1 MEYLTQEEL
10 QKMML
15 LSYQKIEANKEQIN
29 KINVF
34 PVPDQ
39 DTGSNMAKT
48 LLGIKEAIEGKT
60 FKDLSEISNAALEGA
75 LTSAQGNAG
84 VIYVGFLAS
93 FLPLLDK
100 NPVDA
105 KKLAIAFEEGRKRAW
120 QSIQNPKEGTI
131 LDVIDATAETFKKEA
146 EKEKNIIQ
154 ILRLATE
161 KAREAL
167 LATREKMEIFRK
179 ANVVDAGGLAYLMI
193 LESYLESL
201 EGEKKE
207 VKKEEMPS
215 EKIRRFVQVLSNR
228 YEIVSL
234 IENPKFNENI
244 VKDKLKKLG
253 NSIDIVQ
260 IGSKMKIH
268 IHTDYPEEVRDIMRT
283 TGSILELR
291 TEDMAKEVVG
301 EPSVRKVSIGIVT
314 ENNVVG
320 LPEKVMARYQIET
333 ADAIVDWPAGEN
345 LPGENIYQKMKE
357 ADRRGI
363 KEFPKTSQATPKSYF
378 DVFKKQLEKFD
389 KVLCISISS
398 KLSGCYNSACQ
409 AKEMLSEEERKR
421 VYILDTLH
429 AAASQAL
436 LVLRAIELIQEQRE
450 INEVI
455 DEVKKLIPQIHIYG
469 IFEDPK
475 WIEAGGRL
483 TKSQANWIR
492 RMKKLNLHPLVTIK
506 DGVIT
511 KGGILF
517 AKDMTEALFKKISK
531 ESQRARKEGKRI
543 RVIIGH
549 ADNPEGAEKLRQM
562 LKEIKAQVPFVSL
575 ASPVICA
582 HTGPGTLLAA
592 WTPIK

>member
-1 MEYLTQEEL
+1 
-10 QKMML
+10 
-15 LSYQKIEANKEQIN
+15 
-29 KINVF
+29 V
-34 PVPDQ
+34 
-39 DTGSNMAKT
+39 
-48 LLGIKEAIEGKT
+48 
-60 FKDLSEISNAALEGA
+60 
-75 LTSAQGNAG
+75 
-84 VIYVGFLAS
+84 
-93 FLPLLDK
+93 
-100 NPVDA
+100 
-105 KKLAIAFEEGRKRAW
+105 
-120 QSIQNPKEGTI
+120 
-131 LDVIDATAETFKKEA
+131 
-146 EKEKNIIQ
+146 
-154 ILRLATE
+154 
-161 KAREAL
+161 
-167 LATREKMEIFRK
+167 
-179 ANVVDAGGLAYLMI
+179 
-193 LESYLESL
+193 
-201 EGEKKE
+201 
-207 VKKEEMPS
+207 
-215 EKIRRFVQVLSNR
+215 
-228 YEIVSL
+228 
-234 IENPKFNENI
+234 IENNI
-244 VKDKLKKLG
+244 
-253 NSIDIVQ
+253 
-260 IGSKMKIH
+260 
-268 IHTDYPEEVRDIMRT
+268 
-283 TGSILELR
+283 
-291 TEDMAKEVVG
+291 AC
-301 EPSVRKVSIGIVT
+301 
-314 ENNVVG
+314 
-320 LPEKVMARYQIET
+320 LPEKVMERYQIET
-333 ADAIVDWPAGEN
+333 VDAIVDWPEGEN
-345 LPGENIYQKMKE
+345 LPGENIFQKMRE
-357 ADRRGI
+357 ADKRGI

-429 AAASQAL
+429 AVASQTL

-455 DEVKKLIPQIHIYG
+455 DEVKKLIPQAHLYG

-506 DGVIT
+506 DGVVT
-511 KGGILF
+511 KGGIIF
-517 AKDMTEALFKKISK
+517 AKDMAEALFKKISK